1 MQTFY
6 LLEVIMNYTSN
17 SDKIT
22 RDFFDSLLLE
32 TRYLDSVLPSTKFE
46 LYGETFSTPIMTAA
60 LSHLGN
66 TAPNGMILYA
76 EAAKKANAVHWVGMG
91 DDSELEKIISTG
103 AKTIKIIKPHKNNSD
118 VFKKIE
124 HAVRAGC
131 FALGMDTDHSFDG
144 KGGYDNVLG
153 LEMKAK
159 TTEELQDF
167 VQASKIP
174 FIVKGVLSPKDAE
187 KCLKAGAAGIVIS
200 HHHGMVNYA
209 VPPLFVIGE
218 ILNAVAGEIPIFV
231 DCGIESGMDA
241 YKCLALGAVAVSV
254 GRHLMPLLKQ
264 GSNSV
269 AERIIQMNQE
279 LAGIMSRTGIADL
292 SKMDSSVIHRRFF

>member
-1 MQTFY
+1 
-6 LLEVIMNYTSN
+6 
-17 SDKIT
+17 
-22 RDFFDSLLLE
+22 
-32 TRYLDSVLPSTKFE
+32 
-46 LYGETFSTPIMTAA
+46 
-60 LSHLGN
+60 
-66 TAPNGMILYA
+66 
-76 EAAKKANAVHWVGMG
+76 
-91 DDSELEKIISTG
+91 
-103 AKTIKIIKPHKNNSD
+103 
-118 VFKKIE
+118 
-124 HAVRAGC
+124 
-131 FALGMDTDHSFDG
+131 
-144 KGGYDNVLG
+144 
-153 LEMKAK
+153 MKAK